1 MTFDRQGIAHGICA
15 PRYFMRDETIFRQ
28 GDRARGWYE
37 VVEGMARVCQF
48 RSDGRRQ
55 VLAFAV
61 PGDIIGLEHG
71 YRDSC
76 AEALTPM
83 LLSHHLLASG
93 EAQANLPWDR
103 VVRHNHQCLAL
114 IGLPTAIERVA
125 AFILTMGY
133 RLGARAQFDLPLSR
147 ADIAD
152 HLGLTMHTVSRT
164 ICDLARRGMVR
175 VEAHHHFHLTD
186 ADALAAIAGIDPSEF
201 HSNDQQLV
209 A

>member
-1 MTFDRQGIAHGICA
+1 MTFDRLGSAHPGCA
-15 PRYFMRDETIFRQ
+15 RRHVVRDETIFRQ
-28 GDRARGWYE
+28 GDPARGWYE

-61 PGDIIGLEHG
+61 PGDVIGLEHG
-71 YRDSC
+71 RRDSC

-83 LLSHHLLASG
+83 LLIHHRLDAG
-93 EAQANLPWDR
+93 DADAELPWDR
-103 VVRHNHQCLAL
+103 VVRHNHQCLML

-125 AFILTMGY
+125 AFILSMGQ
-133 RLGARAQFDLPLSR
+133 RLGGLAVFELPLSR

-152 HLGLTMHTVSRT
+152 HLGLTMHTVSRM
-164 ICDLARRGMVR
+164 ICDLARRGVLR
-175 VEAHHHFHLTD
+175 VEAHHHFQLTD
-186 ADALAAIAGIDPSEF
+186 PLGLAAIAGIDGWELGS
-201 HSNDQQLV
+201 DDRQLV